1 MPFRQYRKTWVWF
14 PVLALYLAGCG
25 GNAAAPQTTDPTA
38 AVKTF
43 LSEAKPHVITINKD
57 LANQT
62 QLVAQMSLKKISYQ
76 TFKTEYGRAQQSLET
91 ELKAIQ
97 SIPADKG
104 AESFKNEYVNLL
116 TKGVQLMHDQEDAM
130 HPDGTMDPAKAAN
143 LKKELQSF
151 TDQYHHLQQQYSTNK

>member
-1 MPFRQYRKTWVWF
+1 MPFRQYRKTWVLF
-14 PVLALYLAGCG
+14 PVLALSLAGCG
-25 GNAAAPQTTDPTA
+25 GNTSTQTTDPA

-43 LSEAKPHVITINKD
+43 LSQAKPHVLTINKD

-76 TFKTEYGRAQQSLET
+76 TFKKEYDQAQQSLEG

-104 AESFKNEYVNLL
+104 AESFKDEYVNLL
-116 TKGVQLMHDQEDAM
+116 AKGVQLMHDQEDAM
-130 HPDGTMDPAKAAN
+130 HPDGTVDPAKAAN
-143 LKKELQSF
+143 LKKELESF
-151 TDQYHHLQQQYSTNK
+151 TEQYHHLQQQYGTNK

>member
-1 MPFRQYRKTWVWF
+1 MPFRQYRNTWVLF
-14 PVLALYLAGCG
+14 PVLALSLAGCG
-25 GNAAAPQTTDPTA
+25 GNSASQTADPAA

-43 LSEAKPHVITINKD
+43 LSQAKPHVITINKD

-76 TFKTEYGRAQQSLET
+76 TFKKEYDQAQQSLES

-104 AESFKNEYVNLL
+104 AESFKDEYVNLL
-116 TKGVQLMHDQEDAM
+116 AKGVQLMHDQEDAM